1 MLSLDTLMIALVL
14 FLFGYVAN
22 DLLDVPT
29 LAVVAT
35 GLVMV
40 IALMVFKQ
48 RKPRK

>member
-1 MLSLDTLMIALVL
+1 MSTAYL

-22 DLLDVPT
+22 DLVDVPT
-29 LAVVAT
+29 LAVVAA
-35 GLVMV
+35 GLMLI

>member
-1 MLSLDTLMIALVL
+1 MTPIDLLISALCLFVL
-14 FLFGYVAN
+14 GYVAN

-29 LAVVAT
+29 LAVVAA
-35 GLVMV
+35 GLMLI